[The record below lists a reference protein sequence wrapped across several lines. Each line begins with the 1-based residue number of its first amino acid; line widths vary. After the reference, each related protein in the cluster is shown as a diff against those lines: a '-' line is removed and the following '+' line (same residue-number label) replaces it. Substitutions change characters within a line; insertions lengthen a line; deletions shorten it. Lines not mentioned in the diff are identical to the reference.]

1 MADVG
6 VGAVSPQQ
14 TTTTQDRGFF
24 GRIADGF
31 NSFLEHSTDCAA
43 GITSGL
49 GPVDLPAPY
58 QNDKTRA
65 VCKALGA
72 TAGLAGDAFVG
83 VTGLAEMG
91 GGATLSATG
100 VGAIPGVPLTA
111 AGVAQV
117 SVAVAGSA
125 IHTNNLSDAISQMA
139 TAENAGGGGTAPEG
153 GPNGVFENN
162 PKHGPVDRGR
172 ASKAPENGQAAL
184 DNSVRVKDTS
194 TRRVG
199 VDKANGEF
207 VVLDEHL
214 PGKFHGH
221 VRKWGDLSNQ
231 MQSALRK
238 AGLVNARGK
247 IL

>member
-1 MADVG
+1 MAEIG
-6 VGAVSPQQ
+6 VGALGSGQ
-14 TTTTQDRGFF
+14 TNQTRDRGFL
-24 GRIADGF
+24 GRLQDGF
-31 NSFLEHSTDCAA
+31 NSFLEQSTDCAA

-49 GPVDLPAPY
+49 TSVDVPAPY
-58 QNDKTRA
+58 RNDRTRA
-65 VCKALGA
+65 VCMALGA

-83 VTGLAEMG
+83 ATGLAEMG

-117 SVAVAGSA
+117 GVAAAGSV
-125 IHTNNLSDAISQMA
+125 IHANNLSNAISQMA
-139 TAENAGGGGTAPEG
+139 TAENAGGGGAPEG

-162 PKHGPVDRGR
+162 PKHGSVDRGR

-184 DNSVRVKDTS
+184 DNSVQVKDTS
-194 TRRVG
+194 TRRIG
-199 VDKANGEF
+199 VDKATGEF

-221 VRKWGDLSNQ
+221 VRSWGDLTSQ
-231 MQSALRK
+231 MQNALRN
-238 AGLVNARGK
+238 AGLVNGRGK